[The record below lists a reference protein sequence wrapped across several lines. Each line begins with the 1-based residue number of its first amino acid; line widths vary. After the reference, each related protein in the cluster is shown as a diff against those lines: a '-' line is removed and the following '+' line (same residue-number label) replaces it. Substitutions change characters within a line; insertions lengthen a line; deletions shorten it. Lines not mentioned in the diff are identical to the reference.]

1 MKVKNLKDLGIVVI
15 ETDLTLEALGKLAK
29 HNAKALELRDENGEI
44 TFKIACGSEAHIS
57 KYGIV
62 FNKKTTAGNAAL
74 FIEEALTREQIAENY
89 SVALNN
95 LKAIEEQAAEAY
107 ANLVADLTEVM
118 ESITEEPEMEV
129 TE

>member
-29 HNAKALELRDENGEI
+29 HNAKALELRDANGEI
-44 TFKIACGSEAHIS
+44 TFKIACGPEASIS

-74 FIEEALTREQIAENY
+74 FIEEALTKEQIAENY

-107 ANLVADLTEVM
+107 ANLVADLTEVI